1 MASWKDIIRSIAP
14 TLGTALGGPM
24 AGAAT
29 KFIAD
34 KLLGKADASQE
45 EIQEA
50 ILGASPDM
58 LAKLKELDNQF
69 KLDMKN
75 LEIDVY
81 ELEYKDRDSARK
93 LFAVN
98 IWPQIILSAIFV
110 VGYFGVL
117 YFLLNVDINA
127 TNDTDATGTKQIK
140 LMIDNPVF
148 TTILGVLTAA
158 IPQILSFWFGS
169 SLGSKEKTKDI
180 ADVASGRSAG

>member
-1 MASWKDIIRSIAP
+1 MASWKEIVRSIAP

-34 KLLGKADASQE
+34 KMLEKENASQE

-50 ILGASPDM
+50 IIGASPEQ
-58 LAKLKELDNQF
+58 LVKLREIDNQF
-69 KLDMKN
+69 KLQMKS

-93 LFAVN
+93 LFEVN
-98 IWPQIILSAIFV
+98 ILPQITLSTVFV
-110 VGYFGVL
+110 LGYFGVL
-117 YFLLNVDINA
+117 YFLMHSGIDDSSMIN
-127 TNDTDATGTKQIK
+127 
-140 LMIDNPVF
+140 NPVF

-158 IPQILSFWFGS
+158 IPQILGFWFGS
-169 SLGSKEKTKDI
+169 SLGSKQKTERMNEAAHKN
-180 ADVASGRSAG
+180 GLK

>member
-1 MASWKDIIRSIAP
+1 MASWKEIVRSIAP

-34 KLLGKADASQE
+34 KMLGKADASVD
-45 EIQEA
+45 EIQEV
-50 ILGASPDM
+50 ILGASPEQ
-58 LAKLKELDNQF
+58 LAKLKEIDNQF
-69 KLDMKN
+69 KLEMKH

-98 IWPQIILSAIFV
+98 IWPQITLSAIFV

-117 YFLLNVDINA
+117 YFLLHKDIVA
-127 TNDTDATGTKQIK
+127 TS
-140 LMIDNPVF
+140 MINNPVF

-169 SLGSKEKTKDI
+169 SLGSKEKTRGM
-180 ADVASGRSAG
+180 ADAAQKTTGKS

>member
-1 MASWKDIIRSIAP
+1 MASWKEIVRSIAP

-34 KLLGKADASQE
+34 KMLGKENATQD

-50 ILGASPDM
+50 ILSASPEQ
-58 LAKLKELDNQF
+58 LTKLKELDNQF
-69 KLDMKN
+69 KVNMKN

-98 IWPQIILSAIFV
+98 IWPQITLSTVFV
-110 VGYFGVL
+110 LGYFGVL
-117 YFLLNVDINA
+117 YFLMHG
-127 TNDTDATGTKQIK
+127 TGDVQSLVNNPT
-140 LMIDNPVF
+140 MIGVF

-158 IPQILSFWFGS
+158 IPQILNFWFGS
-169 SLGSKEKTKDI
+169 SLGSKEKTNSMNQTVQNANARKY
-180 ADVASGRSAG
+180 

>member
-1 MASWKDIIRSIAP
+1 MASWKDILRSIAP

-34 KLLGKADASQE
+34 KLLGKADATQD

-50 ILGASPDM
+50 ILGASPEQ
-58 LAKLKELDNQF
+58 LIKLKELDSQF

-75 LEIDVY
+75 LQIDVY

-93 LFAVN
+93 LFSVN
-98 IWPQIILSAIFV
+98 IWPQITLSAIFV
-110 VGYFGVL
+110 TGYFGVL
-117 YFLLNVDINA
+117 YFLLN
-127 TNDTDATGTKQIK
+127 TGAQTSDGTVE
-140 LMIDNPVF
+140 LMINNPVF

-169 SLGSKEKTKDI
+169 SLGSKEKTHGMNNAANKA
-180 ADVASGRSAG
+180 ADK

>member
-1 MASWKDIIRSIAP
+1 MAGWKDIVRSIAP

-29 KFIAD
+29 KFIAN
-34 KLLGKADASQE
+34 KLLGKEDATQS
-45 EIQEA
+45 EIEEA
-50 ILGASPDM
+50 IMGATPEQ
-58 LAKLKELDNQF
+58 LVKLKEIDNQF

-98 IWPQIILSAIFV
+98 IWPQIVLSAIFV
-110 VGYFGVL
+110 IGYFGVL
-117 YFLLNVDINA
+117 YFLLHAGMPAEGEEAKGV
-127 TNDTDATGTKQIK
+127 Q
-140 LMIDNPVF
+140 LMINNPVF

-158 IPQILSFWFGS
+158 IPQILGFWFGS
-169 SLGSKEKTKDI
+169 SLGSKEKT
-180 ADVASGRSAG
+180 SGLKMDQNKK

>member
-1 MASWKDIIRSIAP
+1 VASWKEIVRSVAP

-34 KLLGKADASQE
+34 KMLGKADASTE

-50 ILGASPDM
+50 ILGASPEQ
-58 LAKLKELDNQF
+58 LTKLKEIDNQF
-69 KLDMKN
+69 KLDMKH

-110 VGYFGVL
+110 IGYFGVL
-117 YFLLNVDINA
+117 YFLLHKDIVP
-127 TNDTDATGTKQIK
+127 TS
-140 LMIDNPVF
+140 MINNPVF

-169 SLGSKEKTKDI
+169 SLGSKEKTSGMNQAAKD
-180 ADVASGRSAG
+180 AASK